1 MMASRTHKD
10 DEQTVIGW
18 ISMREPVRLH
28 DEVSPLRRVVVHQPG
43 DEIVRMTHMDL
54 ERLLFDDL
62 LSPAET
68 ALEHQ
73 LMAQMLADAGAEVL
87 EIGELLVDAMKRAP
101 VAALEQLVHRS
112 CELAGVSELS
122 SRLVR
127 WPADRLA
134 EGLVCGVHWRD
145 VPELAP
151 SLARLRARIFDPR
164 DMALNPVPNLMFMRD
179 PCMAVYDRVVVGRM
193 ATTARAR
200 EALLVAFAL
209 EWSDRGVAGGL
220 AFADPVTLPEAHS
233 AIEGGDVLVL
243 SPEVLMIGCSERSH
257 PQTIE
262 HLAREVLFPSFPT
275 LAMVY
280 VVMLPQQRSMMHL
293 DTVLTQI
300 DHALFIGH
308 APLVQHAFVDGGAA
322 VVSLAPGRAPQLR
335 EQQSVLDVLRE
346 SFGAQTK
353 LVPCGGDELLHQ
365 EREQW
370 TDGANALCL
379 APGKLILYSRNV
391 RTIAALAEL
400 GFEHV
405 RVSTVQTPE
414 HRRELGR
421 AGMAKE
427 RTVFGFSGSELS
439 RGRGGGRCLTMP
451 LVRGA
456 EG

>member
-1 MMASRTHKD
+1 
-10 DEQTVIGW
+10 
-18 ISMREPVRLH
+18 MREPVRLH
-28 DEVSPLRRVVVHQPG
+28 DEISPLRRVVVHQPG

-87 EIGELLVDAMKRAP
+87 EIGELLVDALKRAP
-101 VAALEQLVHRS
+101 VAALEQLIHRS
-112 CELAGVSELS
+112 CELAGVSELG

-134 EGLVCGVHWRD
+134 EGLLCGVHWRD
-145 VPELAP
+145 VPDLAP

-164 DMALNPVPNLMFMRD
+164 DMALNPLPNLMFMRD
-179 PCMAVYDRVVVGRM
+179 PCISIYDRVVVGRM
-193 ATTARAR
+193 ATVARAR
-200 EALLVAFAL
+200 ETLLVSFAL
-209 EWSDRGVAGGL
+209 EWSERGVAGGL

-262 HLAREVLFPSFPT
+262 HLTREVLFPSFPA
-275 LAMVY
+275 LEMVY

-300 DHALFIGH
+300 DHGLFLGH
-308 APLVQHAFVDGGAA
+308 APLVQHAFLDGGAA

-335 EQQSVLDVLRE
+335 EHQSVLDVLRE
-346 SFGAQTK
+346 SFGEQTK
-353 LVPCGGDELLHQ
+353 LVPCGGEERLHQ

-414 HRRELGR
+414 HRRELVR
-421 AGMAKE
+421 AGMAGE

-451 LVRGA
+451 LVRMA
-456 EG
+456 

>member
-1 MMASRTHKD
+1 ML
-10 DEQTVIGW
+10 V
-18 ISMREPVRLH
+18 MRQPVRLH
-28 DEVSPLRRVVVHQPG
+28 DEISPLRRVVVHQPG

-73 LMAQMLADAGAEVL
+73 LMTQMLVDAGAEVL
-87 EIGELLVDAMKRAP
+87 EIAELLVDAMKRAP
-101 VAALEQLVHRS
+101 VAALEQLVHRT
-112 CELAGVSELS
+112 CELAGVSELGP
-122 SRLVR
+122 RLVR

-134 EGLVCGVHWRD
+134 EGLLCGVHWRD

-179 PCMAVYDRVVVGRM
+179 PCIAIYDRVVVGRM

-200 EALLVAFAL
+200 ESLLVAFAL
-209 EWSDRGVAGGL
+209 EWSERGVAGGL
-220 AFADPVTLPEAHS
+220 AFADPVALPEAHS

-243 SPEVLMIGCSERSH
+243 SPEVLIIGCSERSL

-262 HLAREVLFPSFPT
+262 YLAREVLFPSFPA
-275 LAMVY
+275 LEMVY

-300 DHALFIGH
+300 DRGLFLGH
-308 APLVQHAFVDGGAA
+308 APLVRHALVDGGAG

-346 SFGAQTK
+346 SFGEQTR

-414 HRRELGR
+414 HRRELVR
-421 AGMAKE
+421 AGMAGE

-451 LVRGA
+451 LVRLT
-456 EG
+456 

>member
-1 MMASRTHKD
+1 
-10 DEQTVIGW
+10 
-18 ISMREPVRLH
+18 MREPVRLH
-28 DEVSPLRRVVVHQPG
+28 DEISPLCRVVVHQPG

-73 LMAQMLADAGAEVL
+73 LMTQMLADAGAEVL
-87 EIGELLVDAMKRAP
+87 EIGELLVDAMTRAP
-101 VAALEQLVHRS
+101 VAALEQLVHRT

-164 DMALNPVPNLMFMRD
+164 DMALSPVPNLMFMRD
-179 PCMAVYDRVVVGRM
+179 PCIAVYDRVVVGRM

-200 EALLVAFAL
+200 ETLLVAFAL
-209 EWSDRGVAGGL
+209 EWSERGVAGGF

-262 HLAREVLFPSFPT
+262 HLAREVLFPSFPA
-275 LAMVY
+275 LATVY

-300 DHALFIGH
+300 DHGLFLGH
-308 APLVQHAFVDGGAA
+308 APLVQRAFLDGGAA

-335 EQQSVLDVLRE
+335 ERQSVLDVLRE
-346 SFGAQTK
+346 SFGEQTK
-353 LVPCGGDELLHQ
+353 LVPCGGEELLHQ

-370 TDGANALCL
+370 TDGANALCV

-405 RVSTVQTPE
+405 RVSTVQTAE
-414 HRRELGR
+414 HRRELVR
-421 AGMAKE
+421 AGMAQA

-451 LVRGA
+451 LVRAGC
-456 EG
+456 